1 MQKLKKYPN
10 LIVLIFIFWYDTYII
25 KNEYQERDLI
35 MKKLWKQMLMLFAT
49 LALMLSAVVPSA
61 MAATSSSSSSEST
74 SSSATATSSTSGDK
88 LAEIK
93 QKGVLVVG
101 LSADYPP
108 LEFTA
113 KINGKTEYVGVD
125 VSIAKAIAK
134 DLGVKLEI
142 KNMSFDSLLV
152 AMETGKVD
160 MVISGMNATAE
171 RKKSVDFSHVYY
183 KGGSIFLINKKDKSK
198 FKSGKDLKSA
208 NIGVQTGSVQN
219 TMAKN
224 NFPDATVKPLSNLS
238 NLVLALKSGKTNAV
252 LMDALIAK
260 AYANNDDTL
269 TTVSKTGITNDLS
282 DAGTAVAMP
291 KGQTSLVNA
300 VNQTIDRIN
309 ANNTVDKTYLPEA
322 SKYMKKVEAKRTLWN
337 YWTYFA
343 KGIGDTLIITVVSV
357 FFGFVLGI
365 ILSLMRLSKI
375 KVLHWIAVCY
385 IEFVRGTPLMV
396 QIMFIYFGIGTVI
409 SSMPAILAGI
419 IAISLNSG
427 AYVAEII
434 RSGIQS
440 IPKGQSEA
448 ARSLG
453 LSQKMTFQ
461 YVIMPQALKNI
472 WPALGNEFITLLKDS
487 SLASTIGV
495 AELMYQTQLVQTSTY
510 KGVAP
515 LAITMVLYFI
525 MTFTVS
531 KILGYYEGKMNHNG

>member
-1 MQKLKKYPN
+1 MK
-10 LIVLIFIFWYDTYII
+10 II
-25 KNEYQERDLI
+25 ERDLI
-35 MKKLWKQMLMLFAT
+35 MKKLWKQMLMLVAT
-49 LALMLSAVVPSA
+49 LALMMSALVPSA
-61 MAATSSSSSSEST
+61 MAASSSSSSSEAT
-74 SSSATATSSTSGDK
+74 SSSASSTSGDK

-171 RKKSVDFSHVYY
+171 RKQSVDFSHVYY
-183 KGGSIFLINKKDKSK
+183 KGGATFLINKKDKAK
-198 FKSGKDLKSA
+198 YKSGNDLKTA
-208 NIGVQTGSVQN
+208 NIGVQTGTVQA

-224 NFPDATVKPLSNLS
+224 SFPDATVKPLSNLS

-260 AYANNDDTL
+260 AYASNDDSL
-269 TTVSKTGITNDLS
+269 AVVSKTGIKNDLS

-309 ANNTVDKTYLPEA
+309 QNKTVEKTYLPA
-322 SKYMKKVEAKRTLWN
+322 AAKYMKKVEAKRTLWN

-365 ILSLMRLSKI
+365 LLSLMRLSKI
-375 KVLHWIAVCY
+375 KLLHWIAVCY

-396 QIMFIYFGIGTVI
+396 QIMFIYFGIGAVI

-440 IPKGQSEA
+440 INKGQSEA

-461 YVIMPQALKNI
+461 YVVMPQALKNI